1 MSSRALPNFG
11 LDRFSGLYLGVLF
24 IIVFSISMPNLFF
37 TTATM
42 HTIASQQAI
51 TAMLALAVIIPLA
64 AGVFDLSIGATITIS
79 AVTVTQLQSSNGF
92 GMWTSIFIALAM
104 GCVIGIANG
113 FFVVKLG
120 ISSFIATLAT
130 GTILVAVQ
138 QIITDNS
145 QPLPPTSSAWL
156 SLTQTKVFG
165 FQIIV
170 VYLFILAVIIWWVLA
185 HTPVGRYIYASGG
198 NPEAARLTGVRVGRW
213 VWLSFIAAG
222 TLSALAGVFYA
233 SLIGASLTFG
243 NAMLLP
249 AYAAAFLGST
259 QVKPGRFNVWG
270 TIIAVYVL
278 AIGVQGI
285 QFWTN
290 VQWLNEMFN
299 GVALLVAVA
308 FATWRQNRV
317 STGRRI
323 LRSKVA
329 KTEDGAAPT
338 APEVV
343 EVAEAK

>member
-1 MSSRALPNFG
+1 MASRNLPSFG

-24 IIVFSISMPNLFF
+24 VIVFSISMPDIFF

-51 TAMLALAVIIPLA
+51 TAMLALAVIIPLS

-79 AVTVTQLQSSNGF
+79 AVTVTQLQSANGF
-92 GMWTSIFIALAM
+92 GMWTSIAIALVM
-104 GCVIGIANG
+104 GAVIGAANG

-120 ISSFIATLAT
+120 ISSFIATLAS

-138 QIITDNS
+138 AIITDNS

-156 SLTQTKVFG
+156 SFTQTKIFG

-170 VYLFILAVIIWWVLA
+170 VYLLVLAVFIWWVLA

-213 VWLSFIAAG
+213 VWLSFLAAG
-222 TLSALAGVFYA
+222 TISALAGVFYA

-243 NAMLLP
+243 SAMLLP

-259 QVKPGRFNVWG
+259 QIRPGRFNVWG
-270 TIIAVYVL
+270 TLIAVYVL

-285 QFWTN
+285 QFLTN

-308 FATWRQNRV
+308 FATWRQTRV
-317 STGRRI
+317 SSSRRI
-323 LRSKVA
+323 LRSKVVKA
-329 KTEDGAAPT
+329 EDDSPTERMVGA
-338 APEVV
+338 
-343 EVAEAK
+343 